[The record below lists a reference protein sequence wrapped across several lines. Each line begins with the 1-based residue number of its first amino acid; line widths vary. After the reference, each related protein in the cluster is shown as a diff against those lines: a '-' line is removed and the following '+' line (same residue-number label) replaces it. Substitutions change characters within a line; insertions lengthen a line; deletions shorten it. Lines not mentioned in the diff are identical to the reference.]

1 MLKKL
6 KKPGKNILAK
16 AEVQNIS
23 QEGIWILVNS
33 KEFFM
38 SFTQFP
44 WFLKASIG
52 QIYNLELFHDTHLH
66 WPALDIDIEL
76 DSLKNPAMY
85 PLKYS

>member
-1 MLKKL
+1 
-6 KKPGKNILAK
+6 LAK